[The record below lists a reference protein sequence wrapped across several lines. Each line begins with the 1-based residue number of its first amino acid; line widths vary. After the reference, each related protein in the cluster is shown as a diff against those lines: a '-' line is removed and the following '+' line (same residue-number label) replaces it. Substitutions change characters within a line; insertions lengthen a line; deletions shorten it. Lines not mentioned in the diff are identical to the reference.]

1 MDADQQLVPSVVS
14 VMVVHEPGDWFD
26 ETLHAMAA
34 QDYPNLRHLFLLTP
48 ETDADEVEA
57 HIRAVLPDAFVRRL
71 GANVGFGPAVGEVLR
86 LVEGDNGFFLICHD
100 DVAPEPRVVRLLVAE
115 MFRSNAGF
123 IGPKL
128 VDWDQPRRLQ
138 HVGLGLD
145 RFGEVDPVVGPD
157 EVDQEQHDA
166 VRDVFVLPSAFMLA
180 RADLFRALGGF
191 DPAISFHGDD
201 VELCWRAHLTG
212 ARVVVAPDARVR
224 HRERLVERRP
234 DINHRALGSRHR
246 MRAVATLTGGS
257 RLLGRSIQMVALTLV
272 EVIVGLF
279 TGRLAEAL
287 SSLRAL
293 GGLIPRTASILA
305 RRRQIR
311 GQRMV
316 PEREVLGLQ
325 GRGSS
330 RLTSYLRGKETTTF
344 VGAGTTV
351 RRWREASFGPL
362 LAWFCIVVAV
372 VIGSR
377 TFIRQ
382 GVPAVGQFLP
392 FPDSPRDLFDQYRSS
407 FDVRSY
413 GSTTSNPTGWAV
425 IAVMSV
431 LSLWRM
437 PLLLTMSVLGLTL
450 AGALGTWRLA
460 TVFPS
465 SRARIAATV
474 VYTGAPLVPG
484 ILGRGDFGA
493 LVWFAALPWMLHL
506 LRRVAGLGTADP
518 SAARYDL
525 TDGVADPGV
534 WSRARSAAFA
544 ALVLALAAAFEPVV
558 IVLFVLCGVLVA
570 VATLLAGGVW
580 RVAAWMFGGTA
591 VVAVAA
597 YALNLPWASRWT
609 WDDLVGV
616 SAAGPTGRSLLDVA
630 SLADDRTRFGVLAVA
645 LYVPVLAALAIT
657 RAWRLTWS
665 VRGTALVIPFGALL
679 IASNRGSIDASL
691 PRDALLAV
699 PVLLGLSLCAAAVVG
714 GFVADVLDRG
724 FGWRQPAGI
733 VSGAAI
739 VIGLVPGVISIGHG
753 AWHMPETPL
762 TTYLASQLPVDPA
775 VGDYRV
781 LYVGDPR
788 VLPVPGREYAPGI
801 AYAVVDAGPLRF
813 TDRFTVAATAGDE
826 AVERALRLIADGST
840 LRAGRLLAPHGIRFV
855 VIPETDDVVSTPD
868 DPLPVP
874 DGLIA
879 AFQNQ
884 LDIGSFP
891 GPPALE
897 VFENESWM
905 PVTAVLSDAT
915 ATISTLAG
923 EQVLAQ
929 GDFSGSTPV
938 LQGLDRS
945 LDATQVVPAG
955 VLHVAIPFDD
965 RLALTVDGNR
975 VEPRSAF
982 GLTTAFDVPAGGT
995 AAIDYRRDGSRS
1007 VWLGVQA
1014 ALWLAVLAIAAG
1026 ARTAFTRRRTLT
1038 ELDETIID
1046 LADEPN
1052 ASAIAGEVLA
1062 GPAWGDDDGWPDE
1075 DGDGWPDEVDDGW
1088 PAEVAP
1094 TPHGSADPDELELP
1108 PPAPAVSE
1116 RRARPVDAEAPPSPA
1131 PSRPTDIGQA
1141 LRGFESRTSSPD
1153 DDDEVDLA
1161 ALVQSVDEVDGGG
1174 RPGQA
1179 DERGGA

>member
-1 MDADQQLVPSVVS
+1 VDADQQLVPSVVS

-26 ETLHAMAA
+26 ETLHAMAS

-48 ETDADEVEA
+48 ETDAEQVETR
-57 HIRAVLPDAFVRRL
+57 IRAVLPDAFVRVL
-71 GANVGFGPAVGEVLR
+71 AANVGFGPAVGEVLR

-123 IGPKL
+123 VGPKL

-166 VRDVFVLPSAFMLA
+166 VRDVFVLPSAFLLA

-212 ARVVVAPDARVR
+212 ARVVVVPDARVR

-234 DINHRALGSRHR
+234 DLNHRALRSRNR

-257 RLLGRSIQMVALTLV
+257 RLLGRSIQVVALTLV
-272 EVIVGLF
+272 EVVVGLF

-293 GGLIPRTASILA
+293 GGLIPRTVSLLA

-377 TFIRQ
+377 SFIRD
-382 GVPAVGQFLP
+382 GVPAVGEFLP
-392 FPDSPRDLFDQYRSS
+392 FPDSPRDLFADYRSS
-407 FDVRSY
+407 FDARSY
-413 GSTTSNPTGWAV
+413 GSTTSAPTGWAV
-425 IAVMSV
+425 IAV
-431 LSLWRM
+431 LSGLALFRM
-437 PLLLTMSVLGLTL
+437 QLLMTMSVLGLTL

-474 VYTGAPLVPG
+474 VYAGAPLAPG

-493 LVWFAALPWMLHL
+493 LVWFAALPWLLHL

-525 TDGVADPGV
+525 TDGVADPGR
-534 WSRARSAAFA
+534 WARARSAAFA
-544 ALVLALAAAFEPVV
+544 ALVLAVTAAFVPVS
-558 IVLFVLCGVLVA
+558 IVLFALCGVLVA
-570 VATLLAGGVW
+570 IATMLAGGAW
-580 RVAAWMFGGTA
+580 RVAVWMLGGT
-591 VVAVAA
+591 VVVTLAA
-597 YALNLPWASRWT
+597 FVLNMPWALRWT
-609 WDDLVGV
+609 WEDLVGV
-616 SAAGPTGRSLLDVA
+616 PPAGATGRSLLDIA
-630 SLADDRTRFGVLAVA
+630 SLADERMRFGVLAVT
-645 LYVPVLAALAIT
+645 LYLPVLAALAIT

-665 VRGTALVIPFGALL
+665 ARGAALVVAFGGLL
-679 IASNRGSIDASL
+679 VASNRGSLDTAM
-691 PRDALLAV
+691 PRDSLLAV
-699 PVLLGLSLCAAAVVG
+699 PVLLGLALCAAAVVG

-739 VIGLVPGVISIGHG
+739 VVGLVPGVISIGDG
-753 AWHMPETPL
+753 AWRMPETPL
-762 TTYLASQLPVDPA
+762 TTYLASQLPVDPT

-813 TDRFTVAATAGDE
+813 TDRFPVASTAGDD
-826 AVERALRLIADGST
+826 AIERALHLIADGST

-855 VIPETDDVVSTPD
+855 VVPETDDVVSTPD
-868 DPLPVP
+868 HPVPVP

-897 VFENESWM
+897 VFENQSWM
-905 PVTAVLSDAT
+905 PVSAVLAEAT
-915 ATISTLAG
+915 AAISTRSG
-923 EQVLAQ
+923 EDVLAQ

-938 LQGLDRS
+938 LQGIDRS
-945 LDATQVVPAG
+945 LDVTQLVPAG

-965 RLALTVDGNR
+965 RIALTVDGQR
-975 VEPRSAF
+975 IAPGPAF
-982 GLTTAFDVPAGGT
+982 GLTTAFDVPDGGV
-995 AAIDYRRDGSRS
+995 AAVDYRRDSGRS
-1007 VWLGVQA
+1007 LQLGIQA

-1026 ARTAFTRRRTLT
+1026 ARTTFARRRALT
-1038 ELDETIID
+1038 EFDETIID
-1046 LADEPN
+1046 LADEPV
-1052 ASAIAGEVLA
+1052 ASAIAGEVLT
-1062 GPAWGDDDGWPDE
+1062 GPMWDDD
-1075 DGDGWPDEVDDGW
+1075 DGDGWPDESDLG
-1088 PAEVAP
+1088 PPGSFVA
-1094 TPHGSADPDELELP
+1094 GDVELP
-1108 PPAPAVSE
+1108 PPAPAVPHRHE
-1116 RRARPVDAEAPPSPA
+1116 RRGGGDPAAAPA
-1131 PSRPTDIGQA
+1131 TTSRPADIGQA
-1141 LRGFESRTSSPD
+1141 LRGFESRPETVPD
-1153 DDDEVDLA
+1153 DDDDVDLA
-1161 ALVQSVDEVDGGG
+1161 ALVQRVEE
-1174 RPGQA
+1174 A
-1179 DERGGA
+1179 DEREDRDGGRA